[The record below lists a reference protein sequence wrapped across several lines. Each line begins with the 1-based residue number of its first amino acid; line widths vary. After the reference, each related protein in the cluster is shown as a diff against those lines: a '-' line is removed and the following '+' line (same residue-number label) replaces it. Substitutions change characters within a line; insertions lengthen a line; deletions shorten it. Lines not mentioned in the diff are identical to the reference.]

1 MSAATLCHHCGA
13 PLPLSA
19 SLPVVCRFCD
29 AVNAERPREV
39 HVPVPVQ
46 IVHNVLHVEP
56 GAQEGSGE
64 LRCPHCRK
72 LLVTVKVGELSLA
85 GCGRCGGIWVDNASA
100 RALVASPQ
108 RVVIELAERASAHT
122 AKNSKPRSS
131 TPTCPC
137 CPAVLD
143 KRRAHGVELDICDQ
157 HGTWFD
163 SYELQTVLRKLLGEA
178 APAASAPTIA
188 PGDVPCVEC
197 RRPID
202 AQRANIGPNGP
213 TCDACW
219 RAQQSELIARS
230 ESEHVKTVGKVGAF
244 VVAGLL
250 VGALAGGSRRRS
262 S

>member
-13 PLPLSA
+13 PLPLAA
-19 SLPVVCRFCD
+19 SYPVECRFCD
-29 AVNAERPREV
+29 AVNAEPPREV

-56 GAQEGSGE
+56 RAQAASAE
-64 LRCPHCRK
+64 LRCPHCKK
-72 LLVTVKVGELSLA
+72 LLVTVKVGELALS

-100 RALVASPQ
+100 RSLVASPQ
-108 RVVIELAERASAHT
+108 RVVIELAERASAHA
-122 AKNSKPRSS
+122 AKNGKPRSS

-143 KRRAHGVELDICDQ
+143 KRRAHGVELDLCDQ

-163 SYELQTVLRKLLGEA
+163 SYELQTVLRKLLGEPSPERA
-178 APAASAPTIA
+178 RVQVVA
-188 PGDVPCVEC
+188 GDVPCVEC
-197 RRPID
+197 SAHIE
-202 AQRANIGPNGP
+202 AQRANVGPNGP

-230 ESEHVKTVGKVGAF
+230 ESEHVKTVGKVGAL
-244 VVAGLL
+244 VIAGLL